1 MIYPG
6 QDDPRNMLRII
17 ERGFQN
23 VSINVIDK
31 GAGTSK
37 DDSRIRPC
45 PPGFMLNNWTSEELL
60 VVYKSSEC
68 SDIDDMNKP
77 VTSLEIDFEKAVCL
91 GEFEAE
97 ENAEDYVSSPELL
110 RMVEQEDKQILPH
123 EESVET
129 INLGTEEK
137 KQEVKIG
144 TSISESTRH
153 NLITLLREYKDV
165 FAWSYQD
172 MPGLDED
179 LVVHK
184 LPLKPECK
192 PIQQKLRRMR
202 PEMLLKIKEEVKKQF
217 DAGFLQA
224 SKYPEWVANIVPV
237 PKKDGKIKMA
247 PEDMEKTTFITM
259 WGTFC
264 YKVMPFGLK
273 NAGATYQRAMV
284 MLFHDMMHKEIE
296 VYVDDMIAKSRGE
309 EEHVVNLKKLFERL
323 RKFQLK
329 LNPAKCTFGA
339 TSGKLL
345 GFIVSEKGIEVDPDK
360 IKAIQ
365 ELPPPRTQKEVRGF
379 LGRLN
384 YIARFIAQL
393 TNQCD
398 PIFRLLRKHNP
409 GEWNEECQVAFDKI
423 KQYLSSPP
431 VLVPPTPGR
440 PLILYLTVFKN
451 SMGYVL
457 GQHDETGK
465 KEKAIY
471 YLSKKFTEYEA
482 KYSSIEKF
490 CCALVWVARRLRQ
503 YTLYHTTWLISKL
516 DPIKYMME
524 SPALS
529 GRMAR
534 WQILLSEYD
543 IAYVSQM
550 SIKGSAITDFLATQ
564 TTEEYEPLRFDFPD
578 EDLMCII
585 EMEPESSKEKSWKMC
600 FDGASNALGH
610 GIGAILVSPEGNH
623 YPFTARL
630 NFFCTNNI
638 AEYEACIMGLRA
650 AIDRDI
656 KILEVYGDSA
666 LVIYQ
671 IRGEWEVRDPKLIK
685 YSNLVAELIKEF
697 KEITFH
703 YFSREE
709 NQLADALATLA
720 SMFKASKEAEVMPL
734 KMSIY
739 EVPAHCC
746 SIEKEVDGHPW
757 FHDILECIKNQKYPE
772 QANENDKRTIQRM
785 AAGFVLDGDILY
797 KKGKD
802 QMLLICVDDVE
813 ARKILEEVHEGI
825 CGTHANGFNIARKIM
840 RLGYYWLTMES
851 DCINFARKCH
861 KCQIYGDKIHVAPS
875 PLHVMTSP
883 WPFSMWGMDVIGPIS
898 PKASN
903 GHRFIFVVIDYFTK
917 WVEAASFANVTRTA
931 VCRFLKKE
939 IICRYGLPERIISDN
954 ATNLNNRMMKE
965 VCEQFQIKHH
975 NSSPYRPKMNGAVEA
990 ANKNIKRI
998 IGKMTETYKD
1008 WHEKLPFALFAYRT
1022 SVRTSTG
1029 ATPFSLVYGMEAV
1042 LPIEVEIPSLRVLM
1056 KLKLEEAEW
1065 VRARYDQL
1073 NLIEEKRLK
1082 AICHGQMY
1090 QKRMI
1095 AAHDK
1100 KVRPREFH
1108 EGELVLRRIL
1118 PIQKDLRGK
1127 WAPNWEGPYV
1137 VKKAFSG
1144 GALILTEMDGKEL
1157 PNLVNSDAVKKYY
1170 A

>member
-1 MIYPG
+1 
-6 QDDPRNMLRII
+6 
-17 ERGFQN
+17 
-23 VSINVIDK
+23 
-31 GAGTSK
+31 
-37 DDSRIRPC
+37 
-45 PPGFMLNNWTSEELL
+45 
-60 VVYKSSEC
+60 
-68 SDIDDMNKP
+68 
-77 VTSLEIDFEKAVCL
+77 
-91 GEFEAE
+91 
-97 ENAEDYVSSPELL
+97 
-110 RMVEQEDKQILPH
+110 
-123 EESVET
+123 
-129 INLGTEEK
+129 
-137 KQEVKIG
+137 
-144 TSISESTRH
+144 
-153 NLITLLREYKDV
+153 
-165 FAWSYQD
+165 
-172 MPGLDED
+172 
-179 LVVHK
+179 
-184 LPLKPECK
+184 
-192 PIQQKLRRMR
+192 
-202 PEMLLKIKEEVKKQF
+202 
-217 DAGFLQA
+217 
-224 SKYPEWVANIVPV
+224 
-237 PKKDGKIKMA
+237 
-247 PEDMEKTTFITM
+247 
-259 WGTFC
+259 
-264 YKVMPFGLK
+264 
-273 NAGATYQRAMV
+273 
-284 MLFHDMMHKEIE
+284 
-296 VYVDDMIAKSRGE
+296 
-309 EEHVVNLKKLFERL
+309 
-323 RKFQLK
+323 
-329 LNPAKCTFGA
+329 
-339 TSGKLL
+339 
-345 GFIVSEKGIEVDPDK
+345 
-360 IKAIQ
+360 
-365 ELPPPRTQKEVRGF
+365 
-379 LGRLN
+379 
-384 YIARFIAQL
+384 
-393 TNQCD
+393 
-398 PIFRLLRKHNP
+398 
-409 GEWNEECQVAFDKI
+409 
-423 KQYLSSPP
+423 
-431 VLVPPTPGR
+431 
-440 PLILYLTVFKN
+440 
-451 SMGYVL
+451 
-457 GQHDETGK
+457 
-465 KEKAIY
+465 
-471 YLSKKFTEYEA
+471 
-482 KYSSIEKF
+482 
-490 CCALVWVARRLRQ
+490 
-503 YTLYHTTWLISKL
+503 
-516 DPIKYMME
+516 
-524 SPALS
+524 
-529 GRMAR
+529 MAR
-534 WQILLSEYD
+534 WQLLLSEYD
-543 IAYVSQM
+543 IAYVSQK
-550 SIKGSAITDFLATQ
+550 SIKGSAIADFLATR

-578 EDLMCII
+578 EDLMCITEI
-585 EMEPESSKEKSWKMC
+585 ESESSKEKSWKMC

-610 GIGAILVSPEGNH
+610 GIGAILVSPDGNH

-650 AIDRDI
+650 AIERNI
-656 KILEVYGDSA
+656 EILEVYGDSA

-671 IRGEWEVRDPKLIK
+671 IRGEWEVRDSKLIK
-685 YSNLVAELIKEF
+685 YSDLVAGLTKEF

-703 YFSREE
+703 YFPREE

-720 SMFKASKEAEVMPL
+720 SMFKASREAEIMPL

-746 SIEKEVDGHPW
+746 SIEKEVDGRPW
-757 FHDILECIKNQKYPE
+757 FHDILEYIKNQRYPE
-772 QANENDKRTIQRM
+772 QANENDKRTIRRM

-797 KKGKD
+797 KRGKD
-802 QMLLICVDDVE
+802 QMLLRCVDDVE

-825 CGTHANGFNIARKIM
+825 CGTHANGFNMARKIM

-917 WVEAASFANVTRTA
+917 WIEAASFANVTKTA
-931 VCRFLKKE
+931 VCKFLKKE

-954 ATNLNNRMMKE
+954 ATNLNNKMMKE

-1056 KLKLEEAEW
+1056 ESKLEEAEW

-1073 NLIEEKRLK
+1073 NLIEEKRLR

-1108 EGELVLRRIL
+1108 EGELVLRKIL

-1157 PNLVNSDAVKKYY
+1157 PNPVNSDVVKKYY